1 MAGGRITKKA
11 EAQNFSP
18 SKTSWESV
26 KYSYKLYEIAFYQNI
41 FRSFAFI
48 RLLVAMDRVPK
59 SEDITKIQKRFYLI
73 KTTVMDEL
81 IAAVVPGICT
91 QTFFPVAKAV
101 SKVASP
107 SFSIDWSR

>member
-1 MAGGRITKKA
+1 M
-11 EAQNFSP
+11 
-18 SKTSWESV
+18 
-26 KYSYKLYEIAFYQNI
+26 SYKLYEIAFYQNI